1 MIFVFLQCKQ
11 DREGAEEYYSRAILA
26 DPNDGD
32 VLSQYGK
39 LVWEVHHDQERAS
52 SYFERAVQASPEDR
66 YVNVMLWRTCCMLCY
81 FLELYDCLKCILT
94 KVFFFFIFFMITA
107 MYMQH
112 MLVSFGTQRKRKMVT
127 MKHSVCR
134 LILIK
139 ELWLPQVLELV
150 ELECRS
156 ECLMIMC

>member
-1 MIFVFLQCKQ
+1 MTKNVHP
-11 DREGAEEYYSRAILA
+11 AILKEQFK
-26 DPNDGD
+26 P
-32 VLSQYGK
+32 L
-39 LVWEVHHDQERAS
+39 
-52 SYFERAVQASPEDR
+52 
-66 YVNVMLWRTCCMLCY
+66 
-81 FLELYDCLKCILT
+81 LK
-94 KVFFFFIFFMITA
+94 TA

-156 ECLMIMC
+156 E